1 MTSSDNDNPQRDA
14 EPNAE
19 PDTDP
24 DTENP
29 SLPSGA
35 ERYFDKA
42 RARLLLNDPAA
53 RDALLRGAE
62 KKADQHKDFLSGSL
76 DSLTTMFHLLGDHF
90 TGRYRHV
97 SKGTLISVLAG
108 ILYFVNPM
116 DLIPDMTPGIGFFDD
131 MAVISFVG
139 YMSVKELH
147 AFRTWRR
154 AKDWA
159 SPIEQITSADVAEA
173 YWVPGW
179 LTQDSEQREQLDML
193 QSFYP
198 NATIRERRWD
208 SNQSW
213 SDSVVASEKFAEQL
227 AAEIASRSRGDRAK
241 IVLAGHSLGARAVAH
256 ALKKLADKGHAP
268 ISHALL
274 LGSAID
280 DTPSDGLLESLGR
293 STELGVWNLHS
304 KSDGV
309 IKYLYSAAQSSG
321 AAGATGFVD
330 PPEGVTNVKT
340 AGFEES
346 VYSHLQNGLALSALA
361 GRGAALARI
370 AGFDRFRH
378 EFLGLDRHSS
388 LVYLKFLADAL
399 EHARMGE

>member
-1 MTSSDNDNPQRDA
+1 MTSSDNDKNSSDH
-14 EPNAE
+14 
-19 PDTDP
+19 
-24 DTENP
+24 DTESKADKP
-29 SLPSGA
+29 SMPSGA
-35 ERYFDKA
+35 ERYFDKV
-42 RARLLLNDPAA
+42 RARLLLDDPAA

-62 KKADQHKDFLSGSL
+62 KKADQHKDFLAGSL
-76 DSLTTMFHLLGDHF
+76 DSLTTMFQLLGSHF

-97 SKGTLISVLAG
+97 SKGSLISMVAG
-108 ILYFVNPM
+108 VLYFVNPM

-139 YMSVKELH
+139 YMTVKELH

-154 AKDWA
+154 AKNWA
-159 SPIEQITSADVAEA
+159 SPIQQITSAEVTEV
-173 YWVPGW
+173 YWAPGW
-179 LTQDSEQREQLDML
+179 LTQESDQREQLDML
-193 QSFYP
+193 QTFYP
-198 NATIRERRWD
+198 KATVRERRWD

-213 SDSVVASEKFAEQL
+213 SDSVEAAERFAGQL
-227 AAEIASRSRGDRAK
+227 AEEIASRSRGDRAK
-241 IVLAGHSLGARAVAH
+241 IVLAGHSLGARVVAH
-256 ALKKLADKGHAP
+256 ALKKITDQGHAP
-268 ISHALL
+268 LSHALL
-274 LGSAID
+274 LGAAID
-280 DTPSDGLLESLGR
+280 DTPPDGLLASLGR

-309 IKYLYSAAQSSG
+309 VKYLYSAAESSG
-321 AAGATGFVD
+321 AAGATGFID
-330 PPEGVTNVKT
+330 PPDGVTNVKT

-346 VYSHLQNGLALSALA
+346 VYSHLQSGLALSALA

-399 EHARMGE
+399 EHARMGDE